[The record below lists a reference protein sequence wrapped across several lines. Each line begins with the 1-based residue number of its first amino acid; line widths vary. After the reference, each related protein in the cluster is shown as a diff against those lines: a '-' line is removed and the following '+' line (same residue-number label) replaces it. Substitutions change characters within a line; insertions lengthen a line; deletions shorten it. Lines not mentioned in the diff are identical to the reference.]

1 MASKKLSFISRNETP
16 LTSGKRV
23 AVIGIGINVCQSF
36 YFCYDAICDNKSFF
50 ALTQISAQII
60 PNILKLEN
68 IYVTQF
74 LRTDSQSYLPSVR
87 TFFYEKLGHYMLTQ
101 FLSEKTNYQRWMEI
115 VIRSHEPF
123 QALSNLHVSL
133 A

>member
-1 MASKKLSFISRNETP
+1 MRRL
-16 LTSGKRV
+16 RV
-23 AVIGIGINVCQSF
+23 SLVGNGLQLLVSESTYAIPFTFAMMPSVTINLF
-36 YFCYDAICDNKSFF
+36 YYFF